1 MSFYNIS
8 ELKTQQP
15 AEGVELRIIT
25 GAKMSMAFF
34 RLQPGAVIPEHTH
47 PHEQMGTVLQG
58 AMEVTIADEK
68 QIVTEGAA
76 YHIPSDQP
84 HSGRCLDKPAQ
95 VLEVFSPP
103 REDLIPE

>member
-1 MSFYNIS
+1 MTFYNIN

-15 AEGVELRIIT
+15 VEGVELRIIT

-34 RLQPGAVIPEHTH
+34 RLNPGAAIPEHNH

-58 AMEVTIADEK
+58 AIELTIGDETQVVT
-68 QIVTEGAA
+68 QGAA
-76 YHIPSDQP
+76 YHVLSNQP
-84 HSGRCLDKPAQ
+84 HSARCLDKPTHI
-95 VLEVFSPP
+95 LEAFSPR

>member
-1 MSFYNIS
+1 MTFYNIN

-34 RLQPGAVIPEHTH
+34 RLNPGAAIPEHSH

-58 AMEVTIADEK
+58 AIELTIGDETQVVT
-68 QIVTEGAA
+68 QGAA
-76 YHIPSDQP
+76 YHVLSNQP
-84 HSGRCLDKPAQ
+84 HSARCLDKAAHI
-95 VLEVFSPP
+95 LEAFSPP

>member
-1 MSFYNIS
+1 MHFYNIS

-34 RLQPGAVIPEHTH
+34 RLQPGAAIPEHTH

-58 AMEVTIADEK
+58 ALEVIIGDET
-68 QIVTEGAA
+68 QIVTEGTA
-76 YHIPSDQP
+76 YQIPSDLP
-84 HSGRCLDKPAQ
+84 HSARCLDKQAH